1 MPRWAG
7 WQVFEVTF
15 TQRFPD
21 RKESKHTSAHKPV
34 YKRVRIFIIGELPRG
49 TVEPEGPPCRSGQ
62 DRLSIQQVP
71 CGQMGQ
77 KGTKLELDPKKLS
90 AFGVRDH
97 ASTRPWSDDQEID
110 VAIES
115 AQDHVP
121 TDLGGTDRRTIQSR
135 STTCNRF
142 YIRRVRHSF
151 LSDNAHASAPHVSDL
166 THMREHLGGRLPR
179 THRTSPA
186 L

>member
-21 RKESKHTSAHKPV
+21 RIKSQPTRAQKPV

-49 TVEPEGPPCRSGQ
+49 TVEPEGLPCRSRQ

-77 KGTKLELDPKKLS
+77 KGTRLELDPKKLS

-97 ASTRPWSDDQEID
+97 ASTRPWSDDQEVD
-110 VAIES
+110 VAILS

-121 TDLGGTDRRTIQSR
+121 TDPGGTERRTIARR

-142 YIRRVRHSF
+142 YIGRVRNSF
-151 LSDNAHASAPHVSDL
+151 LSDN
-166 THMREHLGGRLPR
+166 T
-179 THRTSPA
+179 
-186 L
+186 